1 MITPRTAQGLIA
13 GHAKRLGSVSVPI
26 EDALGHVLA
35 EAVRSSM
42 SWPRFDNSA
51 MDGFAVRWHDTTN
64 AVAHR
69 PVSLQIDDTV
79 FAGDN
84 VARSLRAGH
93 ACAIMTGAPL
103 PKGADTIIPIEEALV
118 RGTQLVVGGPVD
130 RHRHVRKQGEEVR
143 KGAVVLQAGDVIH
156 PGTIAC
162 LATFGRTHV
171 RVVRRPTVSVIT
183 TGDEAV
189 PPGRRLAQGQIYDS
203 NSYMVRAML
212 RQMGIEVSR
221 SRRVKDHQ
229 SALANAIKAGLAS
242 SDVLIVVGG
251 VSVGKRDYVRPV
263 LDKLGVKQVFWGVAQ
278 KPGKPLYFG
287 VKGPTRR
294 KQLVFG
300 LPGNPASAFTC
311 FYVYVYAALKR
322 MAGFD
327 VIELRKGALKSEKD
341 VVPLPSKW
349 RFLKAQRGA
358 TGKVRALP
366 HQGSHMITSL
376 SKTDSLIVVPPSE
389 KGVEVAGEMEA
400 YELPYMEDDT

>member
-1 MITPRTAQGLIA
+1 MISPRAAQELIA
-13 GHAKRLGSVSVPI
+13 GYAKRLGSVSLPI
-26 EDALGHVLA
+26 EDAMGHVLA

-51 MDGFAVRWHDTTN
+51 MDGFAVRSHDTAN
-64 AVAHR
+64 AAAHR
-69 PVSLQIDDTV
+69 LVSLQIDDTV
-79 FAGDN
+79 YAGDI
-84 VARSLRAGH
+84 ATRSLGVGH
-93 ACAIMTGAPL
+93 ACGIMTGAPL
-103 PKGADTIIPIEEALV
+103 PKGADTIIPIEDALV

-143 KGAVVLQAGDVIH
+143 KGAVVLKTGEVVH

-162 LATFGRTHV
+162 LATFGRTRV

-183 TGDEAV
+183 TGDETVA
-189 PPGRRLAQGQIYDS
+189 PGKRLAQGQIYDS
-203 NSYMVRAML
+203 NSCMVRAML

-221 SRRVKDHQ
+221 SRHVKDHQ
-229 SALANAIKAGLAS
+229 TALANAMEAGLAA

-251 VSVGKRDYVRPV
+251 VSVGNRDYVRPI
-263 LDKLGVKQVFWGVAQ
+263 LDKLGVKEVFWRVAQ

-287 VKGPTRR
+287 INGPTKR
-294 KQLVFG
+294 KRLVFG

-327 VIELRKGALKSEKD
+327 VIEPRKGALESKKD
-341 VVPLPSKW
+341 VAPLSNKW
-349 RFLKAQRGA
+349 RFLKAQRGE
-358 TGKVRALP
+358 TGGVHELP

-376 SKTDSLIVVPPSE
+376 AKTDSLIVVPPSE
-389 KGVEVAGEMEA
+389 EGVEGDGEMET
-400 YELPYMEDDT
+400 YELPYVEDDK